1 MSAEAGR
8 EAIEIERTEADT
20 LLIALSGHFN
30 NIAGQDR
37 FAFADFAKKVPASKI
52 LTKDLFFSWYHKGI
66 EGISTNIIDTAEFF
80 VDQIEDMGAEKVALV
95 GGSSSGYAALL
106 FGLLVDADFVYA
118 FCPQTF
124 LDERNRLKAGDARW
138 EKAIEAGEEYFQND
152 FLDLKNVFDMFPDT
166 KTKFR
171 VYFATFDELD
181 RIHAEHIDGCPGVKL
196 HSFDKSDLGQ
206 DYPLISSV
214 STHTSAALQILLRM
228 RKDDFLVKQI
238 GKDLDLT
245 PIF

>member
-1 MSAEAGR
+1 MSAEVGQK
-8 EAIEIERTEADT
+8 AIKIERTDADT

-37 FAFADFAKKVPASKI
+37 FAFAEFANKLPVSKI
-52 LTKDLFFSWYHKGI
+52 YTKDISFSWYHKGVD
-66 EGISTNIIDTAEFF
+66 GVSANIIDTAEFL
-80 VDQIEDMGAEKVALV
+80 VDKIEEMGVKKVALI

-106 FGLLVDADFVYA
+106 FGLLLDADFVYA

-124 LDERNRLKAGDARW
+124 LDEENRSKAGDSRW
-138 EKAIEAGEEYFQND
+138 EKAIEAGEEYFQNE
-152 FLDLKNVFDMFPDT
+152 FIDLKKVFETFPDT

-181 RIHAEHIDGCPGVKL
+181 KIHADHIEGCPGVRL
-196 HSFDKSDLGQ
+196 HSFDKSELGQ
-206 DYPLISSV
+206 DYPLIASV

-228 RKDDFLVKQI
+228 RQDDFLVKQMA
-238 GKDLDLT
+238 KDLEFT
-245 PIF
+245 PIL